1 MKHRVQK
8 ARTQAILSVNRELI
22 LLYWQLG
29 REILSRQNDQGWGSK
44 VVDRLSRDLK
54 VAFPEMK
61 GFSRRNLLYMRSLAE
76 AASEKFV
83 QQLVAQLPWGH
94 ICTLLD
100 RVKDPVQR
108 EWYMPGPPLR
118 TAGRGRCWTT

>member
-8 ARTQAILSVNRELI
+8 ARTRAILSVNRELI

-61 GFSRRNLLYMRSLAE
+61 GFSRRNLLYKRSFAE

-83 QQLVAQLPWGH
+83 QQLVAQLP
-94 ICTLLD
+94 
-100 RVKDPVQR
+100 
-108 EWYMPGPPLR
+108 
-118 TAGRGRCWTT
+118 